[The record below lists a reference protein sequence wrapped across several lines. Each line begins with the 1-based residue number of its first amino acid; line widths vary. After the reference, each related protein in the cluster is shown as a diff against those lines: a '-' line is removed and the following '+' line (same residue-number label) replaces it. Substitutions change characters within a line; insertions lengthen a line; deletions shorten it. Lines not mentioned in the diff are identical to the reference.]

1 MEDAR
6 HDQTLLPA
14 DFVRE
19 KPGGE
24 ETKYPRWLTGTDCKS
39 LPNMTISSSDATA
52 NRLYNVKCVLLIGQ
66 TYELKCESLKLGGW
80 RGGWKSNYLIIEN
93 SIYCRATGLEKT
105 VNITITGKVRDV
117 KTLQI
122 LFELLE
128 IYDSRNEVSIKGK

>member
-1 MEDAR
+1 MAIELHAKMSTDAISWGF
-6 HDQTLLPA
+6 A
-14 DFVRE
+14 
-19 KPGGE
+19 
-24 ETKYPRWLTGTDCKS
+24 GTDCKS

-117 KTLQI
+117 KTIQI